1 MKPITEDFDTLP
13 GGDLARQGLDD
24 LSAGRAS
31 EYALL
36 VLLARPRLIALG
48 LPVPEPCQPISG
60 LVSHALYDYLA
71 DRYGPDAYSRYNS
84 LLRRMASF
92 AQALEQ

>member
-1 MKPITEDFDTLP
+1 MNPIAEDFDTLP
-13 GGDLARQGLDD
+13 GGDFAREGLDD
-24 LSAGRAS
+24 LAAGRAS

-48 LPVPEPCQPISG
+48 LLVPEPSQPIPG
-60 LVSHALYDYLA
+60 LVSHALYDYLI

-92 AQALEQ
+92 VRALEQ